1 MEGDENVRST
11 DESPLSGDIA
21 NAGCAALRPSEEC
34 LLKKLEEV
42 NSQLEQDSRGPRTYL
57 ARTSG
62 GSDNGTST
70 ATTPPS
76 SSPAAP
82 ASPQQIRRNSSDPV
96 GTTRFGRA
104 PKDPVREWSAAIK
117 DWDVVH
123 RKRFRQIIDL
133 TVKGIPTGLRGMVW
147 TLLVST
153 ARTSAEAKRSTDGVH
168 DDTPKEAYPVL
179 MERDSPHEKLIVRD
193 IARTYPGNAFFQDG
207 VGQETLL
214 RVIKAYAN
222 YDIEVGYCQGSPFI
236 VGALLLHV
244 PEEDAFD
251 LFVTMMREYKLRGLF
266 RPSMADL
273 PLRLFQFN
281 QLFSQ
286 IFPELYAHFEDISVP
301 VSSFASQWFL
311 SMFGTVLPLEA
322 VFRILDLFLLDTG
335 SPTGNFGM
343 LVIFR
348 VGLAILGG
356 NYDYLLMANFES
368 IMAFMSPK
376 DLAQRYE
383 NSVDDLIKASCK
395 YNSTVTAKRLMKAE
409 KDYELQKE
417 AESREQSEITRLRTE
432 NAALLQANKTA
443 LGKIA
448 ELETENSALAENL
461 TEKCAAL
468 AEARALI
475 ADLSEADAVSNS
487 LKSRRGTEDILQC
500 DVTDLA
506 GT

>member
-1 MEGDENVRST
+1 MGWCVPSDFSPFHPST
-11 DESPLSGDIA
+11 HLKRPFCVSKTVGSRQPQRHPHFMVMCLSTGA
-21 NAGCAALRPSEEC
+21 HWHTHAPR
-34 LLKKLEEV
+34 LLACV
-42 NSQLEQDSRGPRTYL
+42 
-57 ARTSG
+57 
-62 GSDNGTST
+62 
-70 ATTPPS
+70 
-76 SSPAAP
+76 AP
-82 ASPQQIRRNSSDPV
+82 Q
-96 GTTRFGRA
+96 
-104 PKDPVREWSAAIK
+104 
-117 DWDVVH
+117 
-123 RKRFRQIIDL
+123 
-133 TVKGIPTGLRGMVW
+133 VW

-376 DLAQRYE
+376 DLAQRCAAGLLVTPSGDVRGHNL
-383 NSVDDLIKASCK
+383 NSQRS
-395 YNSTVTAKRLMKAE
+395 
-409 KDYELQKE
+409 
-417 AESREQSEITRLRTE
+417 QSGT
-432 NAALLQANKTA
+432 KTA
-443 LGKIA
+443 S
-448 ELETENSALAENL
+448 TTSSRQ
-461 TEKCAAL
+461 AASTI
-468 AEARALI
+468 RP
-475 ADLSEADAVSNS
+475 
-487 LKSRRGTEDILQC
+487 
-500 DVTDLA
+500 
-506 GT
+506 